1 MMFSGI
7 LRRNFIVMGGN
18 HPGKSLPSHQAVKT
32 TFSDWSGKTDASRG
46 KDTSE
51 SLGEV
56 FPKVFRYIV
65 ISCLFIGIYLLY
77 RVDSLKI
84 ISLKYVMYFDH
95 IHLSIP
101 SWSPPFLFPTY
112 TRLLPSPSLLFYFLI
127 TSIFIPLPIA
137 LHNCVHSRIHKW
149 ENVQNLSFLT

>member
-1 MMFSGI
+1 MVFWGETLLLWVATTLGSHYHLIRQWRQPFQTEVEKLMPLGVKI
-7 LRRNFIVMGGN
+7 L
-18 HPGKSLPSHQAVKT
+18 LSHWERYFQKC
-32 TFSDWSGKTDASRG
+32 
-46 KDTSE
+46 SE
-51 SLGEV
+51 I
-56 FPKVFRYIV
+56 IV

>member
-1 MMFSGI
+1 
-7 LRRNFIVMGGN
+7 MGGN
-18 HPGKSLPSHQAVKT
+18 HNLGSHYHLIRQWRQPFQTEVEKLMPLGVKILLSHWERY
-32 TFSDWSGKTDASRG
+32 FQKCSDI
-46 KDTSE
+46 
-51 SLGEV
+51 
-56 FPKVFRYIV
+56 IV

-84 ISLKYVMYFDH
+84 ISFKYVMYFDH

>member
-1 MMFSGI
+1 MLWVATTLGSHYHLIRQWRQPFQTEVEKLMPLGVKI
-7 LRRNFIVMGGN
+7 L
-18 HPGKSLPSHQAVKT
+18 LSHWERYFQKC
-32 TFSDWSGKTDASRG
+32 SDI
-46 KDTSE
+46 
-51 SLGEV
+51 
-56 FPKVFRYIV
+56 IV